1 MAPKSSLRS
10 KPRLNS
16 SASSSKKLKVSLSAS
31 DLALVPLGAPPAS
44 VSDVS
49 DDAMTDSSIS
59 GRRRLSRRDSDDKVD
74 RVMSTRLTKTYPA
87 PLLEGARNSKG
98 QSIRD
103 VLKLQIRDNKDNKK
117 KLTTAFW
124 TKLATEFCLSSSAA
138 DLLPDPVDDA
148 NICDELVDKLGIA
161 HSDNPASRSVEPL
174 ERFLD
179 ECPQLSYVE
188 CYGILHAS
196 MEGPLVIRSASVRM
210 LIAFLKYLGRTCG
223 VCVVAI
229 RLLMVRVIHFILH
242 QFTCDI
248 IFRFFFLFHFK
259 NE

>member
-59 GRRRLSRRDSDDKVD
+59 GRRRLSRRDSADKVD

-103 VLKLQIRDNKDNKK
+103 VLKLQIRENKDNKK

-242 QFTCDI
+242 QFTYDI
-248 IFRFFFLFHFK
+248 IFSFFLFTSF
-259 NE
+259 